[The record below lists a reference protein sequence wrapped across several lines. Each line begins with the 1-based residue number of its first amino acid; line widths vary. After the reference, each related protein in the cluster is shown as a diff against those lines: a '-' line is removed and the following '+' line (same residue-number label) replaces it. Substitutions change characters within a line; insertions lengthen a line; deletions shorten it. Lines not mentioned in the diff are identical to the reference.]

1 VQRFTNL
8 EIAMRVNMRVPLE
21 ELEKRERQET
31 DAKLAKRLR
40 IVILAIRGYTAPAVA
55 MSLGLSRRIVQ
66 RWVRRY
72 NDEGIPGLEDQRGN
86 QRGGPLTPEQE
97 VYVRQRLEAGPT
109 SEDKVCSLRG
119 ADMQC
124 LIQQEFG
131 IWRCLSAIYG
141 LLHRMGYS
149 YLRPRPKHSK
159 ADAEA
164 QAAFLA
170 QLPQRLAEIQ
180 AAHPDK
186 RLRIFFQDESRFG
199 QQGTTTNV
207 CARRGSRP
215 SAVRQTEYEYLW
227 VLGMVCPET
236 GQAEG
241 LLSPRLNT
249 DVINVFLREFSAT
262 LSAEEHAVM
271 LWDGAGFHTSKRLSV
286 PENVTPLKLPAYSPE
301 LNPIENLWHY
311 LKSHYWSNRAYDNY
325 EALEV
330 AAVEAWRHAVL
341 DSELM
346 KTVCAAPFLERA
358 NSR

>member
-1 VQRFTNL
+1 
-8 EIAMRVNMRVPLE
+8 MRVSLRVSLE
-21 ELEKRERQET
+21 DLEKRERQET
-31 DAKLAKRLR
+31 NAKLAKRLR

-66 RWVRRY
+66 RWVRRF
-72 NDEGIPGLEDQRGN
+72 NEEGIPGLEDQRGN
-86 QRGGPLTPEQE
+86 QRGNALTAEQE
-97 VYVRQRLEAGPT
+97 EYVRQRLDAGPT
-109 SEDKVCSLRG
+109 PEDEVCSLRG
-119 ADMQC
+119 ADMQR
-124 LIQQEFG
+124 LLQQEFG

-149 YLRPRPKHSK
+149 YLRPRPRHCK
-159 ADAEA
+159 ADPKA

-180 AAHPDK
+180 AAYPDK

-199 QQGTTTNV
+199 QHGTTTNV
-207 CARRGSRP
+207 WAKRGSRP
-215 SAVRQTEYEYLW
+215 SAARQTDYEYLW

-249 DVINVFLREFSAT
+249 DVINVFLRGFSAT

-271 LWDGAGFHTSKRLSV
+271 VWDGAGFHTSKQLCM
-286 PENVTPLKLPAYSPE
+286 PENATPLQLPAYSPE

-311 LKSHYWSNRAYDNY
+311 LKSHYWSNRAHADY

-330 AAVEAWRHAVL
+330 AAIKAWRRAAL
-341 DSELM
+341 DPHLM
-346 KTVCAAPFLERA
+346 KTVCAAPYMERA
-358 NSR
+358 ISE